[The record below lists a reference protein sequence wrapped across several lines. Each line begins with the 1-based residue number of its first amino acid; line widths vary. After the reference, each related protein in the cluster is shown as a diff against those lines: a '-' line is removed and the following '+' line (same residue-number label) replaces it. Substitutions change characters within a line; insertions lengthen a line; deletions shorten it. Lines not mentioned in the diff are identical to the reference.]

1 MMIEILRKIYEEND
15 FQMKILMDEI
25 LFSEKLEQEYY
36 ITARYYEEE
45 LDMFFELDKTNEII
59 MKFEELSF
67 EKRDIK
73 KNTSLIIFIETR
85 NIECFYNKYRN
96 SLFKIEEDEYFFR
109 KYVIVYSKDSIKK
122 IKSDANISNQI
133 HEILLT
139 EDRMEEFQNKY
150 YADEEFFVALQLIVN
165 FPFFK
170 FERKKKEFKSLT
182 DEIDKVILSKNL
194 KNTHDSLKIFNKKFL
209 ADQPV
214 SILNKLEDS
223 FLSEESD
230 DDVIVDFFKHFEVTN
245 L

>member
-1 MMIEILRKIYEEND
+1 MIEILRKIYEEND
-15 FQMKILMDEI
+15 FQVKKLTDEI

-36 ITARYYEEE
+36 ITARYNEEE
-45 LDMFFELDKTNEII
+45 LDKFFELDKTNEII

-67 EKRDIK
+67 KKRDIK

-85 NIECFYNKYRN
+85 SIEYFYNKYRN

-194 KNTHDSLKIFNKKFL
+194 KNTHDALKNFNENFL
-209 ADQPV
+209 ADQTV